1 MRLVGIQKISIK
13 KITIILVKKGYE
25 IPAIQ
30 VGLLLLV
37 KHDLHTEKMDFP
49 KKDYSVVKTL
59 GSRPSSFNG
68 GLFVFRY
75 GF

>member
-30 VGLLLLV
+30 VG
-37 KHDLHTEKMDFP
+37 
-49 KKDYSVVKTL
+49 
-59 GSRPSSFNG
+59 
-68 GLFVFRY
+68 
-75 GF
+75 